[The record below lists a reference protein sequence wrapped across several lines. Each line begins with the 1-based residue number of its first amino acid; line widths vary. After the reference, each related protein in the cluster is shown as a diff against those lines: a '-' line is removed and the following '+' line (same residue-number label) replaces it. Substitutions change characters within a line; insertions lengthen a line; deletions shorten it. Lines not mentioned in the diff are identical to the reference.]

1 MLKATERRFIHM
13 EDLRALCIKRNW
25 MTLSNADQ
33 YDKFLCRWGQVEN
46 LDPSK
51 ILSMAREV
59 FNLSE
64 VDEVYGEDYTI
75 EEILSAVMFDI
86 ADGCTST
93 FSVAYYQ

>member
-33 YDKFLCRWGQVEN
+33 YDKFLCRWAQVEN

-75 EEILSAVMFDI
+75 EEILSAIMFDI